1 MQELTHNNW
10 TNHEKIINHLKNK
23 KKIGVSHAWA
33 RQNDNTKELQ
43 VGCDASEHYSAL
55 EVYIDNKF

>member
-1 MQELTHNNW
+1 MKKLST
-10 TNHEKIINHLKNK
+10 TLKI